1 MNSFDQ
7 VINWLA
13 AGKQIGR
20 SFSFE
25 KQGLVYWSSI
35 AVQKWKDGYKVYID
49 EILESKMDAEE
60 YEKELVAELQNVED
74 VDEFIKNN
82 SHTSLT
88 SLIPCKGQK
97 IFNPSFN

>member
-7 VINWLA
+7 VNNWLA

-25 KQGLVYWSSI
+25 RQGFVYWSSVG
-35 AVQKWKDGYKVYID
+35 VQKWRDGYKVYID

-60 YEKELVAELQNVED
+60 YEKELVVELQNIED
-74 VDEFIKNN
+74 IDEFIKNN
-82 SHTSLT
+82 SLT
-88 SLIPCKGQK
+88 SLANLTPCKGQK
-97 IFNPSFN
+97 IFNPDFN